1 MNAPINSIQPL
12 RLRNAEA
19 APLESLPLAEQHDF
33 LNWVKDS
40 VQNGCRILSLFTLA
54 PGSHAANTDRAD
66 KQDSPSILVAVL
78 ADDYT
83 GRIMLM
89 GSVVEGSYPALTPDI
104 PQAHI
109 FERLLYEEEGILP
122 HGHPWLKP
130 VRFSRTDGPDV
141 GIMDFY
147 RVDGQEVHEV
157 AVGPV
162 HAGVIECGHFRFQC
176 LGEEVMHLEI
186 SLGYHHRG
194 LDTLLA
200 GGPNRRTLPL
210 METVAGDST
219 IAHTWAACSVLEALM
234 DASVSPQG
242 QIIRSLAL
250 ELERLANHTGD
261 LGALSMDAGFLPT
274 ASYCGRLR
282 GDWLNTTAMLC
293 GNRFGRG
300 LVRPGGTVFALDHDL
315 VTAMRHRFH
324 EISRDVNGAVNL
336 LWHSSSFVARVS
348 DIGTISQH
356 DAHELGLV
364 GLAAR
369 ACALLLDSRHTHPL
383 SGLPLP
389 PEQCSEKYGDVHART
404 LMRQKEINASVAYCQ
419 RLLDVFLKD
428 NPEVCLHQPLS
439 APAANSLAVALVE
452 GWRGEV
458 CHVAV
463 TDNNGQFSRYRIT
476 DPSVHNW
483 MGLAMA
489 LRGQQI
495 SDFPLCNKS
504 FNLSYCGHDL

>member
-1 MNAPINSIQPL
+1 MNAPIDSTQPL

-19 APLESLPLAEQHDF
+19 APLDSLPIAELHEF
-33 LNWVKDS
+33 LNWVKNS
-40 VQNGCRILSLFTLA
+40 VQNGSRLLSLFTLA
-54 PGSHAANTDRAD
+54 PQHAVTKNDTPN
-66 KQDSPSILVAVL
+66 KLGSPSTLVAAL

-89 GSVVEGSYPALTPDI
+89 GTMVEGSYPALTPDI

-109 FERLLYEEEGILP
+109 FERLLFEEEGILP

-130 VRFSRTDGPDV
+130 VRFSRTDGPNV
-141 GIMDFY
+141 GIMDFF

-194 LDTLLA
+194 LDTLLT
-200 GGPNRRTLPL
+200 GGPNKRTLPL
-210 METVAGDST
+210 MEIIAGDST

-282 GDWLNTTAMLC
+282 GDWLNTTALLC

-300 LVRPGGTVFALDHDL
+300 LVRPGGTLFSLDHDL
-315 VTAMRHRFH
+315 ASTIRRRFH

-336 LWHSSSFVARVS
+336 LWHSSSFIARVS
-348 DIGTISQH
+348 DIGTITPRNAH
-356 DAHELGLV
+356 DLGLV
-364 GLAAR
+364 GVAAR
-369 ACALLLDSRHTHPL
+369 ACALPLDSRHTHPL
-383 SGLPLP
+383 PGLPLP
-389 PEQCSEKYGDVHART
+389 PEPCAEKYGDVHARA
-404 LMRQKEINASVAYCQ
+404 LMRQKEIKASVVYCQ
-419 RLLDVFLKD
+419 RLFDVFLND
-428 NPEVCLHQPLS
+428 NTEEYLHQPS
-439 APAANSLAVALVE
+439 QSPAPNSLAVAMVE

-458 CHVAV
+458 FHIGV
-463 TDNNGQFSRYRIT
+463 TDENGQFSRYRVT

-483 MGLAMA
+483 MGLALA